1 MLATRRPRPEFF
13 GASYLCPILTLF
25 LLTIINIT
33 LAAVPLIIPAALVT
47 ITTGIELSESTSTH
61 YQYAPS
67 LLFLTYGVALS
78 LVVLSISAGSILLW
92 WGYEQRTPS
101 TGAVVLPQDDELYDL
116 TRPGDSLD
124 LDK

>member
-1 MLATRRPRPEFF
+1 MYMLVTRRPRPEFF

-25 LLTIINIT
+25 LLTIINIA
-33 LAAVPLIIPAALVT
+33 LAAVPLIVPATLVT
-47 ITTGIELSESTSTH
+47 VTAPGEHTSSH
-61 YQYAPS
+61 YHYAPS
-67 LLFLTYGVALS
+67 LLLLTYGVALT

-92 WGYEQRTPS
+92 WGYEQRTPKS
-101 TGAVVLPQDDELYDL
+101 GAVLLPQDDELYDL